1 VTMDRPLTVRELRA
15 LFARRQKGERTADLA
30 AEVGMSVNNL
40 GKRWRRVGCH
50 AEKVQRVTNN
60 RQTHSSKVYAMR
72 AKGFAWRQVVE
83 AFGMDPDDAAN
94 TRLLYM
100 RLVRYCKRV
109 GCPVPSV
116 EPTRRGS
123 GRRR

>member
-1 VTMDRPLTVRELRA
+1 MDRPLTVRELRA

-40 GKRWRRVGCH
+40 GKRWRRVGCC
-50 AEKVQRVTNN
+50 AEKVHRAANN
-60 RQTHSSKVYAMR
+60 QQTHASKVYALR
-72 AKGFAWRQVVE
+72 KQGKNWRQVVE
-83 AFGMDPDDAAN
+83 AFGLDPDDDAN